1 MEFLAGYGEDAENSS
16 NSFSEKKIETA
27 KPTQS
32 SLQAEWDSFEKM
44 IGGGTSPETVSAL
57 GATAVDPSSFLQ
69 SGIIAYPGLGKSRT
83 RSFTESSNDEP
94 KSADLKLHSEPTNKM
109 TFAFEEVQDIGL
121 PSEVARASRSRSRSS
136 SASSR
141 SSSRSSR
148 SSSASSVDKKK
159 DKVAPAV
166 PSRSSASPKKGG
178 SRSRSRSHSPGRKR
192 KSHSRSRSRSK
203 GRKSRSHR
211 SPGRKDRSS
220 SRSRRHRHGRSRS
233 RDRHRRHRRHGSKER
248 RSRSRDKN
256 RRRKR
261 RRSHSRDRKKRSG
274 HHRRRSHSRS
284 RGKRRRSKGRKSR
297 SRSRSRDRHNR
308 SRSRDRHHR
317 SRSSSRD
324 RHKRSRSRERP
335 ARSVELA
342 STISS
347 NSSGYGHK
355 EKPMTFK
362 EQMRQQ
368 LLKASKILKNGDAM
382 EGAEISMEKP
392 ANMAMSQ
399 SNILKAMAASVNSAT
414 ASGVTPQ
421 MALLQTMAAMH
432 QKAQEL
438 TGVTVPKYYNPAA
451 VNPLKYAEQVQKRKL
466 LWSKNKDSKDSKEET
481 TATPAASAVPSATE
495 LPAATLHK
503 GNEWQK
509 TSFAADQDGKMAAKF
524 RKLMGMKEGD
534 SDEGTSAELS
544 EEQQRKQQELFS
556 RLDKEYEFAR
566 MATHTHRGVGLG
578 FASQLNPNPG
588 GT

>member
-1 MEFLAGYGEDAENSS
+1 MEFLASYGEDAENSS
-16 NSFSEKKIETA
+16 NSVGEKKIETT

-57 GATAVDPSSFLQ
+57 GATAVDPASFLQ
-69 SGIIAYPGLGKSRT
+69 SGVIAYPGFGKTRT
-83 RSFTESSNDEP
+83 RSFTESSGEEP
-94 KSADLKLHSEPTNKM
+94 KSADLKLHSEAPNKM
-109 TFAFEEVQDIGL
+109 TFSFEEVQDVSL
-121 PSEVARASRSRSRSS
+121 PLEVARASRSRSRSS

-148 SSSASSVDKKK
+148 SSSASSVDKKTEK
-159 DKVAPAV
+159 APQTK
-166 PSRSSASPKKGG
+166 SSSPKKES
-178 SRSRSRSHSPGRKR
+178 SRSRSRSESRSPSPERK
-192 KSHSRSRSRSK
+192 KSNSRSRSRSGGK
-203 GRKSRSHR
+203 KSRSRR

-220 SRSRRHRHGRSRS
+220 SRSRRHRHGRSKS
-233 RDRHRRHRRHGSKER
+233 RDRHRRHRRHGSKDR
-248 RSRSRDKN
+248 RSRSRDRN

-261 RRSHSRDRKKRSG
+261 RRSHSRERKKRSG

-284 RGKRRRSKGRKSR
+284 RGRRRRSKGRKSH
-297 SRSRSRDRHNR
+297 SR

-317 SRSSSRD
+317 SRSRDRHHRSRSGSRD
-324 RHKRSRSRERP
+324 RHRRSRSRDRTG
-335 ARSVELA
+335 RSVELA
-342 STISS
+342 STISNS
-347 NSSGYGHK
+347 SSGYGHK

-368 LLKASKILKNGDAM
+368 LLKASKILKNGDQK

-466 LWSKNKDSKDSKEET
+466 LWSKNKDSKDSKDE
-481 TATPAASAVPSATE
+481 SATTE
-495 LPAATLHK
+495 STPTADASGAAAHK

-566 MATHTHRGVGLG
+566 MTTHTHRGVGLG
-578 FASQLNPNPG
+578 FASQINPNTG
-588 GT
+588 GP

>member
-1 MEFLAGYGEDAENSS
+1 
-16 NSFSEKKIETA
+16 
-27 KPTQS
+27 
-32 SLQAEWDSFEKM
+32 M
-44 IGGGTSPETVSAL
+44 IGGGKSPDTVSAL
-57 GATAVDPSSFLQ
+57 GATAVDPASFLQ
-69 SGIIAYPGLGKSRT
+69 SGIIAYPGLNKSRT
-83 RSFTESSNDEP
+83 MSFTESSGGDEP
-94 KSADLKLHSEPTNKM
+94 KSADFKLQPDAPNKM
-109 TFAFEEVQDIGL
+109 VFSFEEVQDNNVL

-148 SSSASSVDKKK
+148 SSSASSVERKKREK
-159 DKVAPAV
+159 KVAQTAT
-166 PSRSSASPKKGG
+166 SRSSTSPKRVSKSK
-178 SRSRSRSHSPGRKR
+178 SRSPTLGRKR
-192 KSHSRSRSRSK
+192 KSHSRSRSRSRSRSK
-203 GRKSRSHR
+203 GRKSRSHH
-211 SPGRKDRSS
+211 SPGRRDRSS

-233 RDRHRRHRRHGSKER
+233 RDRHRRHRRHGSKDR
-248 RSRSRDKN
+248 RSHSRDRN

-261 RRSHSRDRKKRSG
+261 RRSHSRDRKKRSS

-308 SRSRDRHHR
+308 SRSRDRHR
-317 SRSSSRD
+317 SRSGSRD
-324 RHKRSRSRERP
+324 RHKRSRSHSRERTGRP
-335 ARSVELA
+335 VELA

-347 NSSGYGHK
+347 SSGSGYGYK

-368 LLKASKILKNGDAM
+368 LLKASKILKNGESTEA
-382 EGAEISMEKP
+382 STLEKP
-392 ANMAMSQ
+392 NNMAMSQ

-466 LWSKNKDSKDSKEET
+466 LWSKNKDSKDSKDET
-481 TATPAASAVPSATE
+481 TTLTTTAGTTTAGTTTAAETMAAAS
-495 LPAATLHK
+495 HK

-509 TSFAADQDGKMAAKF
+509 TSFASDQDGKMAAKF
-524 RKLMGMKEGD
+524 RKLMGMKEGE

-566 MATHTHRGVGLG
+566 MTTHTHRGVGLG

-588 GT
+588 GP